1 MQSKSQKLILVF
13 LIAILFSCNQSE
25 PKKTEAT
32 VTSNT
37 LEGSWKLI
45 YGEVREKDSTEIK
58 NLDSTEFIK
67 IINKTHFAFFNQN
80 KNDGENFYGGAGT
93 YILNGNEYVE
103 KLDFINA
110 PSYRGHS
117 FPFIIEIKGDTLIQS
132 GIEEIEVENIK
143 REIVEKYIRIK

>member
-1 MQSKSQKLILVF
+1 MQSNSQKLIWVF
-13 LIAILFSCNQSE
+13 ILGLLLSCKQSD
-25 PKKTEAT
+25 PKKIETT

-58 NLDSTEFIK
+58 NLDSTDFIK
-67 IINKTHFAFFNQN
+67 IINRTHFAFFNQN
-80 KNDGENFYGGAGT
+80 KNDGENFYGGACT
-93 YILNGNEYVE
+93 YSLNGNEYVE
-103 KLDFINA
+103 KLDFINS
-110 PSYRGHS
+110 PTYRGHS